1 MSFGLMNAPS
11 TFMKLMNQVLQPFIN
26 KSVVVYFND
35 ILVFSHYETDHIKHL
50 RSVLKVLLK
59 NKLYL
64 NL

>member
-1 MSFGLMNAPS
+1 
-11 TFMKLMNQVLQPFIN
+11 MKLMNQVLQPFIN